1 MRRKV
6 VRGEPRRL
14 DLSQATWNR
23 MSYVAALMVV
33 AGALLWVT
41 AWINKPESLTINQI
55 DWQGRF
61 EYVSRAELEAL
72 AAPWV
77 DTNLYLLDAA
87 RLETTLEGH
96 PWVRDVSMYKAWPRQ
111 LIVRVEEQ
119 HPVAFWGD
127 DQLLNQYGEVFP
139 GTLVEKQ
146 GIFPTIYSPKAS
158 GREMG
163 ERYVRVMN
171 VLKGLG
177 LEVVELTEDDR
188 GSWRMRFRQG
198 PDVII
203 GRKEQ
208 DRRIERFK
216 VGFMQELK
224 SRFADIRRIDLRYT
238 NGFAVEWVKGKK
250 VGYLD
255 GSLMR
260 LPQSLRS

>member
-96 PWVRDVSMYKAWPRQ
+96 PWVRDVSMYKA
-111 LIVRVEEQ
+111 
-119 HPVAFWGD
+119 
-127 DQLLNQYGEVFP
+127 
-139 GTLVEKQ
+139 
-146 GIFPTIYSPKAS
+146 
-158 GREMG
+158 
-163 ERYVRVMN
+163 
-171 VLKGLG
+171 
-177 LEVVELTEDDR
+177 
-188 GSWRMRFRQG
+188 
-198 PDVII
+198 
-203 GRKEQ
+203 
-208 DRRIERFK
+208 
-216 VGFMQELK
+216 
-224 SRFADIRRIDLRYT
+224 
-238 NGFAVEWVKGKK
+238 
-250 VGYLD
+250 
-255 GSLMR
+255 
-260 LPQSLRS
+260 